1 MLSSSLSYLA
11 WSLESAHACF
21 LSDVMPCDRLRPR
34 WVPRA
39 PLLTPLAPP
48 HPLPIAHHWAKIS
61 LCHLSDARLRT
72 QPLTKGGHWLTSDA
86 SPKSAWF

>member
-1 MLSSSLSYLA
+1 MLSSNLSYLA

-48 HPLPIAHHWAKIS
+48 HRTS
-61 LCHLSDARLRT
+61 LGKNHFAVSVMLGSE
-72 QPLTKGGHWLTSDA
+72 PN
-86 SPKSAWF
+86 P